1 MTLRRFLGFAALSA
15 GALACSDST
24 APTHTPLYEWRL
36 FAFDSATSRTDT
48 LSFHWPAAMLP
59 VKIWVQ
65 DTLGMPGHVQD
76 AIGTWRAAFLYG
88 EYDAVLVPDSLS
100 ADVVVRVGLA
110 PPKAVATAARL
121 HTMFPGCEGATD
133 VDTLATRFQ
142 LALPMHVYI
151 NPKYDPAQSDLT
163 ECFAITTTH
172 ELGHSLGLFRHTSDT
187 LDIMYSFPQATFL
200 SVRDINTAT
209 VLSHWPANMIPTR

>member
-1 MTLRRFLGFAALSA
+1 MTVRRFLAVAGMSISALSCA
-15 GALACSDST
+15 DST

-36 FAFDSATSRTDT
+36 VVDTDT
-48 LSFHWPAAMLP
+48 LSFHWPKSMLP
-59 VKIWVQ
+59 VRIWVE
-65 DTLGMPGHVQD
+65 DTLDMPAHVGAAVD
-76 AIGTWRAAFLYG
+76 TWKAAFLYG
-88 EYDAVLVPDSLS
+88 EYDAVQVADSAT
-100 ADVVVRVGLA
+100 ADVIVRVGQA
-110 PPKAVATAARL
+110 PVKSIATVDRL

-142 LALPMHVYI
+142 LKLPVRVYI
-151 NPKYDPAQSDLT
+151 NPKYDPAQSDLS
-163 ECFAITTTH
+163 ECFAITATH

-209 VLSHWPANMIPTR
+209 ALSHWPANMIPTR